1 MNKPQL
7 ALATSLTMLA
17 FAGNSLLCRMALKD
31 TRIDAQSYTT
41 LRITSGA
48 LVLLVLLR
56 WQRKAPLACGSWR
69 SALVLWVYAIALSFA
84 YRTINAGAGALM
96 LFCAV
101 QITMIL
107 MGYRAGER
115 MRGWQILGFGAAMTG
130 FVLLVF
136 PAAQAPSLVDSGL
149 MLASGIAWGIYS
161 LMGRGQADP
170 VGATAG
176 NFLRAAPITLGLS
189 LLTLPWMHL
198 DVRGVYYA
206 LLSGGIASGLGY
218 VLWYRVLQHMR
229 AMTASTVQLASPL
242 VATMGGVILLGE
254 SLTPALVLASLL
266 ILGGIWLV
274 LRFDRR

>member
-7 ALATSLTMLA
+7 VLATSLTMLA

-31 TRIDAQSYTT
+31 TPIDAQSYTT
-41 LRITSGA
+41 LRLVSGA
-48 LVLLVLLR
+48 LVLLLLLG
-56 WQRKAPLACGSWR
+56 WQRKAPLARGSWR
-69 SALVLWVYAIALSFA
+69 SAWVLWVYAIALSFA

-101 QITMIL
+101 QLTMIL

-115 MRGWQILGFGAAMTG
+115 MRGWQILGFVGAMTG
-130 FVLLVF
+130 FVVLVF
-136 PAAQAPSLVDSGL
+136 PKAQPPSLVDAGL
-149 MLASGIAWGIYS
+149 MLISGVAWGIYS
-161 LMGRGQADP
+161 LLGRGQSDP

-176 NFLRAAPITLGLS
+176 NFLRAAPITLGVS

-198 DVRGVYYA
+198 DALGVYYA
-206 LLSGGIASGLGY
+206 LLSGGVTSGLGY

-229 AMTASTVQLASPL
+229 AMTASTVQLSSPL
-242 VATMGGVILLGE
+242 VATVGGVVLLGE
-254 SLTPALVLASLL
+254 PLTSELFVASLL

-274 LRFDRR
+274 LRFERR